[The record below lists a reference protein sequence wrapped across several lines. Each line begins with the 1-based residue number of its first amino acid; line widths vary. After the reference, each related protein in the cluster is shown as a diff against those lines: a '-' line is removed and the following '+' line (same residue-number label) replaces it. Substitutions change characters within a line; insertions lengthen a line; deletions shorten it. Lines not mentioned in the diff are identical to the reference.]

1 MSPRPYVNPTPRVSA
16 LRSLLFY
23 ALLVGLPLAALLAI
37 LRAGSRLQAPPS
49 VGGTWR
55 SEARPDTLLLR
66 VEQSGVH
73 LVVQADVFRFTGVL
87 RGDSILAAAKVRP
100 VPPAEADVLC
110 HPWRGMVFRAQ
121 VDRAAEPDRM
131 TGTLLVPGDPHCRP
145 VHLTAIR
152 QPAGRGRGRR

>member
-1 MSPRPYVNPTPRVSA
+1 MTYAPVSPIPRASA
-16 LRSLLFY
+16 LRALLFY

-37 LRAGSRLQAPPS
+37 LRAGRGLQAPPS

-55 SEARPDTLLLR
+55 SERRPEPLLLE

-73 LVVQADVFRFTGVL
+73 LVVQAGVLRFTGVL
-87 RGDSILAAAKVRP
+87 QGDSILAVEKTGP
-100 VPPAEADVLC
+100 VPPADSPC
-110 HPWRGMVFRAQ
+110 DPGRGMVFRAR

-131 TGTLLVPGDPHCRP
+131 TGTILIPGDPRCRP
-145 VHLTAIR
+145 THVAAVR